1 MNYAG
6 VMTKRQ
12 DAPGGLELVRAF
24 VNTLDIEEGAE
35 ALDSPPALTGWLVEH
50 TLLPPG
56 DGAARPAELRR
67 ARELR
72 ESLRAL
78 LLEHAGHDE
87 GDAAK
92 AVATLDHAARRA
104 KLRAG
109 FGPGGEPIL
118 VAEANGIDGALG
130 RLLAVVHAAQADGSW
145 LRLKACPEE
154 TCRWAFYDHT
164 KNRSGRWCTMQE
176 CGNRAKVRT
185 YRERHQH

>member
-1 MNYAG
+1 ML
-6 VMTKRQ
+6 VSMRKRQ
-12 DAPGGLELVRAF
+12 DAPGELELVRAF
-24 VNTLDIEEGAE
+24 VNTVDVEAGAE
-35 ALDSPPALTGWLVEH
+35 ALHTPAALTDWLVEH
-50 TLLPPG
+50 ALLAPR
-56 DGAARPAELRR
+56 DEVARPADLRR

-78 LLEHAGHDE
+78 LLEHAGHE
-87 GDAAK
+87 GGDAPD
-92 AVATLDHAARRA
+92 AVATLDRAARRA

-109 FGPGGEPIL
+109 FGPRGEPIL
-118 VAEANGIDGALG
+118 VAEAAGADGALG

-145 LRLKACPEE
+145 LRLKACPEQ

-185 YRERHQH
+185 YRERHRH